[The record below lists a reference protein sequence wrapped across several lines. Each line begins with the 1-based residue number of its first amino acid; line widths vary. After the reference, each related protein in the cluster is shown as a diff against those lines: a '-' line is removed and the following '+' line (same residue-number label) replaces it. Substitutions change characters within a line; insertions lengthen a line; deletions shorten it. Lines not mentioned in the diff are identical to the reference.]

1 MNNKTRHIT
10 PPPTNRA
17 SQDSLTSDNPSL
29 DYFLTNPFSL
39 ESFKSWV
46 DTTFLG
52 DTNTLIAPKDYS
64 NKLPDNMKSFFKS
77 CHCVANTKQIPKEEG
92 SEYVAK
98 LAFFAFE
105 LSSNTIQAKLSI
117 HRALFDFAKKIAAP
131 AILACFYTPDS
142 EEFRLSLI
150 TLGYDPKE
158 RKILS
163 NDLRRQSFVL
173 GQGASIHCALKQLCK
188 LHPQSTLSSLKKAF
202 SIEPI
207 TEEFY
212 KKILEHYESFHS
224 QIIFPKTLKSLPLQ
238 DKDKS
243 PFILRLI
250 SRILFC
256 KFLEKKLVQIG
267 VELSK
272 LWKLDELDSDAST
285 DTSTS
290 YYSYILE
297 PLFYQTLNTPQKERN
312 YSFVASKATA
322 HLLAPKELQELLDSI
337 PYLNGGLFEPQDT
350 DFYRDGRL
358 SIPDGLFKELFDT
371 LEHYHFTIDEST
383 PSNQEVGLDP
393 EMLGMVFERLLGT
406 LCDDAGSVRT
416 PDALSKQKT
425 TGSYY
430 TPREI
435 VSYMCKSTLLAY
447 LTHKLTSSQQGDSV
461 ATAPRDKSDQE
472 SKPTLESS
480 IKNLIFHIEPL
491 PTEHSDHIKT
501 ILAALSDFKVLDPAC
516 GSGAFPIGMLQEI
529 CQILET
535 LDPEA
540 SHFLPLQPKDFQN
553 KIQAK
558 KSTPSYIFKLAIL
571 QNCIYG
577 VDIQP
582 MATEISRLR
591 CFLSLIVD
599 ETILEPLP
607 NLEFKFL
614 TANSLMPYN
623 PCDTLKYDK
632 YEQHVKELED
642 IRAQTFTTGAPKKSL
657 QESFLSLISEMASR
671 IREAGMVDSTP
682 LTEWNPY
689 DPQSQAKFFN
699 SNFMFGVEK
708 FDCVIGNPPY
718 VRSGRLGSQKA
729 LLLPHYQSVANK
741 SADLYVYFFGLGYE
755 ILKDGGLLSYITSNK
770 YTRAGYG
777 KHLRTF
783 LLKNTQILSYI
794 DFNGVKVFESASVDT
809 SIMTFAKTS
818 PSSSHYLSYLSCQDK
833 STLKDAT
840 HFTPLA
846 QSNLSAESFSF
857 ASQDALALKAK
868 IESTGTPLKEWDIAI
883 GYGVKTGRDNIFII
897 STAKREEILANCKD
911 EDERQRT
918 RQIVKKTI
926 RGADIRSYQYTWR
939 GEWLICTFPA
949 LKLDIED
956 YPALKAYLESFRPR
970 IEPIGTENGGRK
982 KGSYKWFETQDNIA
996 YHEDFEKE
1004 KIVYPCIM
1012 AKESRFAYDNDAMY
1026 AVAPANIITGERKQL
1041 LFIQSL
1047 LNSKLI
1053 YFAMRKFYMG
1063 GGIEGELKTNNLQ
1076 KIPVPKIDSTN
1087 QGIADKIIALV
1098 EEILE
1103 KKKQDSATDTTAL
1116 ESQIN
1121 KLVYTLYNL
1130 IDEEIEL
1137 IEKG

>member
-1 MNNKTRHIT
+1 M
-10 PPPTNRA
+10 
-17 SQDSLTSDNPSL
+17 
-29 DYFLTNPFSL
+29 
-39 ESFKSWV
+39 

-64 NKLPDNMKSFFKS
+64 SVLPPDSARYFKS
-77 CHCVANTKQIPKEEG
+77 CHRVANTKQILKEEG

-98 LAFFAFE
+98 LDFFAFE

-117 HRALFDFAKKIAAP
+117 HRALFDFAKKIATP

-150 TLGYDPKE
+150 TLGYDPEE

-173 GQGASIHCALKQLCK
+173 GQGAKTHCALKQLSK

-224 QIIFPKTLKSLPLQ
+224 QITFPKTLKSLPLQ

-256 KFLEKKLVQIG
+256 KFLEKKLTQIG

-272 LWKLDELDSDAST
+272 LWKLDGLDSAST

-312 YSFVASKATA
+312 YSFVASKAPA

-350 DFYRDGRL
+350 DFYGDRGL
-358 SIPDGLFKELFDT
+358 IIPDSLFRELFST
-371 LEHYHFTIDEST
+371 LERYHFTIDEST
-383 PSNQEVGLDP
+383 PTDQEVGLDP

-406 LCDDAGSVRT
+406 LCDDAGSVRSS
-416 PDALSKQKT
+416 DALSKQKT

-447 LTHKLTSSQQGDSV
+447 LTHKLTSQQGDS
-461 ATAPRDKSDQE
+461 AITPEDKSA
-472 SKPTLESS
+472 PESS
-480 IKNLIFHIEPL
+480 LKNLIFFNDPL
-491 PTEHSDHIKT
+491 PKEHKHHTDT
-501 ILAALSDFKVLDPAC
+501 ILKALSDFKVLDPAC
-516 GSGAFPIGMLQEI
+516 GSGAFPMGMLQELT
-529 CQILET
+529 QILQT
-535 LDPEA
+535 LDPDA
-540 SHFLPLQPKDFQN
+540 SSFLSLQPQDFQA

-599 ETILEPLP
+599 ETTLEPLP

-632 YEQHVKELED
+632 YEQHVKELQVL
-642 IRAQTFTTGAPKKSL
+642 RAQTFTTGAPKKSL

-671 IREAGMVDSTP
+671 IKEAGMVDSTP

-699 SNFMFGVEK
+699 SNFMFGVES

-718 VRSGRLGSQKA
+718 IRQQAIKDQKPN
-729 LLLPHYQSVANK
+729 LQKNYQVHGGG
-741 SADLYVYFFGLGYE
+741 ADIYVYFYE
-755 ILKDGGLLSYITSNK
+755 RGHQILSNGGILSYITSDK
-770 YTRAGYG
+770 WTRAGYG

-794 DFNGVKVFESASVDT
+794 DFNGVKVFDSASVDT
-809 SIMTFAKTS
+809 SILTFAKRS
-818 PSSSHYLSYLSCQDK
+818 PQEDYMIDYLACQEKQIPQNPNFLSIPRSALSGDSFTFALGHNQIFKKIQDNNLRFYEIADRIAKGSSSGDDPTYLF
-833 STLKDAT
+833 TLIEEKGEIVI
-840 HFTPLA
+840 
-846 QSNLSAESFSF
+846 AES
-857 ASQDALALKAK
+857 KRGIAK
-868 IESTGTPLKEWDIAI
+868 IEKNILKPFLLGEDIKRLSYTQPTKYLLYPYDENHKLLEIDTLKQVFPHAYKYLSSVKNILLKRKMEMSDKDFYKFSALRNAKYYQRPKIMIPDLLTHGRFGFDEI
-883 GYGVKTGRDNIFII
+883 GIWHNAGIHNVVLKADFLKLEKMYLGILNSSLFWFFI
-897 STAKREEILANCKD
+897 
-911 EDERQRT
+911 
-918 RQIVKKTI
+918 KKTSSNMGGSAY
-926 RGADIRSYQYTWR
+926 R
-939 GEWLICTFPA
+939 LMPM
-949 LKLDIED
+949 
-956 YPALKAYLESFRPR
+956 YLENFC
-970 IEPIGTENGGRK
+970 
-982 KGSYKWFETQDNIA
+982 F
-996 YHEDFEKE
+996 
-1004 KIVYPCIM
+1004 
-1012 AKESRFAYDNDAMY
+1012 
-1026 AVAPANIITGERKQL
+1026 
-1041 LFIQSL
+1041 
-1047 LNSKLI
+1047 
-1053 YFAMRKFYMG
+1053 
-1063 GGIEGELKTNNLQ
+1063 
-1076 KIPVPKIDSTN
+1076 PKIDSAN

-1098 EEILE
+1098 EEILAL
-1103 KKKQDSATDTTAL
+1103 KKQDSATDTTKL

-1121 KLVYTLYNL
+1121 ALVYTLYNL
-1130 IDEEIEL
+1130 TDGEIEL

>member
-1 MNNKTRHIT
+1 
-10 PPPTNRA
+10 
-17 SQDSLTSDNPSL
+17 
-29 DYFLTNPFSL
+29 
-39 ESFKSWV
+39 
-46 DTTFLG
+46 
-52 DTNTLIAPKDYS
+52 
-64 NKLPDNMKSFFKS
+64 MKSFFKS
-77 CHCVANTKQIPKEEG
+77 CHRVANTKQILKEEG
-92 SEYVAK
+92 SEYVAE
-98 LAFFAFE
+98 LDFFALE

-117 HRALFDFAKKIAAP
+117 HRALFDFAKKIATP

-173 GQGASIHCALKQLCK
+173 GQGAKTHCALKQLSK

-224 QIIFPKTLKSLPLQ
+224 QIIFPETLKSLPLQ

-256 KFLEKKLVQIG
+256 KFLEKKLAQNGI
-267 VELSK
+267 ELSK
-272 LWKLDELDSDAST
+272 LWKLDELDSAST

-297 PLFYQTLNTPQKERN
+297 PLFYQTLNTPQPSSPKETRS
-312 YSFVASKATA
+312 YSFLGAKAPT

-350 DFYRDGRL
+350 DFYGDRGL
-358 SIPDGLFKELFDT
+358 IIPDSLFRELFST
-371 LEHYHFTIDEST
+371 LERYHFTIDEST
-383 PSNQEVGLDP
+383 PTDQEVGLDP
-393 EMLGMVFERLLGT
+393 EMLGMVFERLLDT
-406 LCDDAGSVRT
+406 LCDDEGSVRSS
-416 PDALSKQKT
+416 DALSKQKT

-447 LTHKLTSSQQGDSV
+447 LTHKLTTSQQGDFA

-480 IKNLIFHIEPL
+480 LNNLIFFNEPL
-491 PTEHSDHIKT
+491 PKEHKYHTDT
-501 ILAALSDFKVLDPAC
+501 ILKALSDFKVLDPAC
-516 GSGAFPIGMLQEI
+516 GSGAFPMGMLQELT
-529 CQILET
+529 QILQT
-535 LDPEA
+535 LDPDA
-540 SHFLPLQPKDFQN
+540 SHFLSLQPQDFQA

-599 ETILEPLP
+599 ETTLEPLP

-632 YEQHVKELED
+632 YEQHVRELED

-671 IREAGMVDSTP
+671 IKEAGMVDSTP

-699 SNFMFGVEK
+699 PSFMFGVES
-708 FDCVIGNPPY
+708 FNCVIGNPPY
-718 VRSGRLGSQKA
+718 VKSGRLGSQKD

-755 ILKDGGLLSYITSNK
+755 MLKDGGILSYITSNSWARQK
-770 YTRAGYG
+770 YGEN
-777 KHLRTF
+777 LRSF
-783 LLKNTQILSYI
+783 LLKNTQILNYI
-794 DFNGVKVFESASVDT
+794 DFNGFKVFKTAVVEV
-809 SIMTFAKTS
+809 SIA
-818 PSSSHYLSYLSCQDK
+818 
-833 STLKDAT
+833 TL
-840 HFTPLA
+840 
-846 QSNLSAESFSF
+846 
-857 ASQDALALKAK
+857 LKA
-868 IESTGTPLKEWDIAI
+868 IPHREHAI
-883 GYGVKTGRDNIFII
+883 NYVGYLDYLASHPEHKLG
-897 STAKREEILANCKD
+897 EEMD
-911 EDERQRT
+911 FT
-918 RQIVKKTI
+918 HIVQKY
-926 RGADIRSYQYTWR
+926 AQ
-939 GEWLICTFPA
+939 
-949 LKLDIED
+949 
-956 YPALKAYLESFRPR
+956 PR
-970 IEPIGTENGGRK
+970 A
-982 KGSYKWFETQDNIA
+982 F
-996 YHEDFEKE
+996 
-1004 KIVYPCIM
+1004 
-1012 AKESRFAYDNDAMY
+1012 
-1026 AVAPANIITGERKQL
+1026 
-1041 LFIQSL
+1041 
-1047 LNSKLI
+1047 
-1053 YFAMRKFYMG
+1053 
-1063 GGIEGELKTNNLQ
+1063 
-1076 KIPVPKIDSTN
+1076 
-1087 QGIADKIIALV
+1087 
-1098 EEILE
+1098 
-1103 KKKQDSATDTTAL
+1103 
-1116 ESQIN
+1116 
-1121 KLVYTLYNL
+1121 
-1130 IDEEIEL
+1130 
-1137 IEKG
+1137 